1 MKTLIDLFPALT
13 RHKLDVND
21 LRRGLLPTPFLLE
34 GARPVRHPTF
44 QNVSSQ
50 LFSSIKGSPLT
61 LLIGASGVGKTRLVV
76 SIVERL
82 NGLLKGPGRIPA
94 VVLVAPTSQ
103 RTMFSWK
110 AFWERLLTVLE
121 DPLPNRK
128 VDPAAHAEG
137 LRAGN
142 ERSRGRI
149 ARTSE
154 SQYFEIACSAA
165 AGRGLALL
173 VIDEATALVR
183 SQHGVTLLD
192 QIAVLRE
199 LADRNLFRIVLA
211 STFEILPHFRRA
223 GVLDRRLSTVVF
235 PRYVEVLAPP
245 PESSSGAPSA
255 LSRSIDV
262 SDEGYR
268 AFSRAAHTFMQ
279 RLPEGSRFEL
289 EDGQFQQLYRGSL
302 GCVGLLC
309 DWYLRAVAECFDSG
323 THRLQ
328 WKHFTR
334 TPLPVNSRANL
345 LQEARRAEEQL
356 VLLADRR
363 LDVTEDELYEIGLA
377 QARADRGALG
387 RQANDSGPSASA
399 DGKRRSRR
407 RRGIPAPRR
416 QPLP

>member
-13 RHKLDVND
+13 KHEFDVD
-21 LRRGLLPTPFLLE
+21 DPRRGLLFTPFLLE
-34 GARPVRHPTF
+34 GDRPVRHPTF
-44 QNVSSQ
+44 KNVSSQ

-82 NGLLKGPGRIPA
+82 NGLLKSPGRIPA

-128 VDPAAHAEG
+128 MDPAARAER
-137 LRAGN
+137 LRASN
-142 ERSRGRI
+142 DRSRGRI

-154 SQYFEIACSAA
+154 SQYFEMACSAA

-199 LADRNLFRIVLA
+199 LADQKSLRIVLA

-245 PESSSGAPSA
+245 PQSSLGTPPAP
-255 LSRSIDV
+255 SRSIDV
-262 SDEGYR
+262 SDDGYI
-268 AFSRAAHTFMQ
+268 ALSHAAHTFMQ

-289 EDGQFQQLYRGSL
+289 EDGQLQQLYRGSL

-334 TPLPVNSRANL
+334 TPLPLHSRANL

-363 LDVTEDELYEIGLA
+363 LDVTETELYEIGLA
-377 QARADRGALG
+377 QARTDRERA
-387 RQANDSGPSASA
+387 GPS
-399 DGKRRSRR
+399 GE
-407 RRGIPAPRR
+407 
-416 QPLP
+416 

>member
-13 RHKLDVND
+13 KHKLDVKD
-21 LRRGLLPTPFLLE
+21 PRGQLLLTPSLLE
-34 GARPVRHPTF
+34 GDRPVRHPTF

-94 VVLVAPTSQ
+94 VALVAPTSQ

-128 VDPAAHAEG
+128 VDPAAHAED
-137 LRAGN
+137 LRARN

-235 PRYVEVLAPP
+235 PRYSEVLTRPPNPVRVRRPLSLGPSTYPMRGIERFPGGPHVHAAP
-245 PESSSGAPSA
+245 A
-255 LSRSIDV
+255 R
-262 SDEGYR
+262 
-268 AFSRAAHTFMQ
+268 
-279 RLPEGSRFEL
+279 RLPLR
-289 EDGQFQQLYRGSL
+289 
-302 GCVGLLC
+302 VGGWTVPATLP
-309 DWYLRAVAECFDSG
+309 RVA
-323 THRLQ
+323 RL
-328 WKHFTR
+328 
-334 TPLPVNSRANL
+334 
-345 LQEARRAEEQL
+345 
-356 VLLADRR
+356 RR
-363 LDVTEDELYEIGLA
+363 LALRLVPAGC
-377 QARADRGALG
+377 RGVF
-387 RQANDSGPSASA
+387 
-399 DGKRRSRR
+399 
-407 RRGIPAPRR
+407 
-416 QPLP
+416 